1 MPVLAKNK
9 KIEYDFEIIERY
21 EAGIV
26 LNGQEVKSLRKQGVN
41 LNGTFITIKENEVFW
56 TQAKIPPYQP
66 QNIYNNYEEIRDRK
80 LLISKKEIN
89 YLLGK
94 TKEKGLTL
102 MPISVYTKK
111 SFIKMEFALVRGKKK
126 HDKRAKIKKRDIER
140 KINTELKTRG

>member
-1 MPVLAKNK
+1 MPILAKNR
-9 KIEYDFEIIERY
+9 KIEYDFEILEKY

-26 LNGQEVKSLRKQGVN
+26 LNGQEVKSIREHGVN
-41 LNGTFITIKENEVFW
+41 LNGTFIATRENELFW

-66 QNIYNNYEEIRDRK
+66 KNVYNDYKETRDRK

-102 MPISVYTKK
+102 MPISVYTKT

-126 HDKRAKIKKRDIER
+126 HDKRAKIKNRDVER